1 MLKKLCLLLV
11 GLTGLAAAAHA
22 EEAIKQLP
30 VPAKEGGMPLMEAI
44 TERKTTREFS
54 AKAIDNQTLSEILYA
69 AWGIS
74 HDGKHT
80 IPTSQNKQ
88 NLNVYVADAGGVWLY
103 DPSQNQL
110 KQVKTEDIRPLF
122 ATQDFMK
129 DAPLTLIFT
138 GTDAKNSP
146 LHAGSAYQNVGLYA
160 ASRGL
165 NNVVRAYFDH
175 KAVAEAMGLA
185 EDEVIVSQTVGWPYM

>member
-44 TERKTTREFS
+44 TGRKTTREFS
-54 AKAIDNQTLSEILYA
+54 AKAIDDQTLSDILYA

-88 NLNVYVADAGGVWLY
+88 NLNVYVVDAGGVWLY

-129 DAPLTLIFT
+129 DAPLTLVFT
-138 GTDAKNSP
+138 GTDAENSP

-175 KAVAEAMGLA
+175 KAVAKAMGLA